1 MPVQFLIADH
11 HWIKMK
17 QDIPRHTKS
26 SQKMTLLHQLINT
39 GIKITICPTD
49 PSDTSMHFSL
59 AMSADGK
66 LVATGQMGKD
76 AYITVWDSFTCQP
89 VSVIHDGHSHSVTS
103 LAFSSDGSVSA
114 GLW

>member
-1 MPVQFLIADH
+1 
-11 HWIKMK
+11 
-17 QDIPRHTKS
+17 
-26 SQKMTLLHQLINT
+26 
-39 GIKITICPTD
+39 
-49 PSDTSMHFSL
+49 
-59 AMSADGK
+59 MSADGK

-114 GLW
+114 LVDAGPSGRAVWDNFFDL